1 MGGFKNKN
9 GSKSVKVQPL
19 TWEEGER
26 RLFLMRYNNYTA
38 THFPNGLLIPLAI
51 PTPTPSPQ
59 SE

>member
-19 TWEEGER
+19 TWEGES
-26 RLFLMRYNNYTA
+26 RLFLMRYNYTA
-38 THFPNGLLIPLAI
+38 THFPKGLSIPLAI

>member
-19 TWEEGER
+19 TWEGEW
-26 RLFLMRYNNYTA
+26 RLFLMRYNYTA
-38 THFPNGLLIPLAI
+38 THFPKVGIPLDI